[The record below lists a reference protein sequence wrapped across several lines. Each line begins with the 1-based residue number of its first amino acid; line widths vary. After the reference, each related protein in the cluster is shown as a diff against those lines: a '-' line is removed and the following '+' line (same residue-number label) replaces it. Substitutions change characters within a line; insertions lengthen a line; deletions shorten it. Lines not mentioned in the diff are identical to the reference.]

1 MRKSAFSLICALVV
15 TMCACSGNEK
25 TEEAQQY
32 ANTERD
38 DSLRTALAEK
48 DSLLSLFATI
58 SEGIYQ
64 IKEMENLLSVSNLSN
79 ESPSRK
85 QEIINDIKLIKLDIE
100 SRRRSLE
107 NLEARLSK
115 SNNYNEEM
123 KKTIEAL
130 RSQIAM
136 QEETIANLQ
145 AELAAANI
153 KISDLN
159 KDVDSLITRN
169 AETTIE
175 KKAAQEESIRLNNA
189 LNTCYYV
196 IGSKNELKEHK
207 IIESGFLRKTK
218 VMESDYELSYFTR
231 ADKRTLNEIPLHSK
245 KAKVLS
251 KHPAD
256 SYQIVTDGD
265 SKTLVIN
272 NRTKFWEL
280 SNYLIIQ
287 IN

>member
-1 MRKSAFSLICALVV
+1 MRKSALSLICVLVAI
-15 TMCACSGNEK
+15 MCACTGNKATDE
-25 TEEAQQY
+25 QQQTV
-32 ANTERD
+32 NTAHD
-38 DSLRTALAEK
+38 DSLKTALAEK
-48 DSLLSLFATI
+48 DSLLSLFAAI

-64 IKEMENLLSVSNLSN
+64 IKEMENLLSISNLSN

-100 SRRRSLE
+100 SRRRSIE

-153 KISDLN
+153 KIGDLN
-159 KDVDSLITRN
+159 KDVDSLITQN
-169 AETTIE
+169 AQATIE
-175 KKAAQEESIRLNNA
+175 KKAAQEESERLNNA
-189 LNTCYYV
+189 LNLCYYV
-196 IGSKNELKEHK
+196 TGSKSELKKNK

-251 KHPAD
+251 KHPAE
-256 SYQIVTDGD
+256 SYQIVEDGN
-265 SKTLVIN
+265 SKKLVILN
-272 NRTKFWEL
+272 SKKFWEL
-280 SNYLIIQ
+280 SNFLIVQ
-287 IN
+287 ID

>member
-1 MRKSAFSLICALVV
+1 
-15 TMCACSGNEK
+15 MCACSGNEK
-25 TEEAQQY
+25 TDEAQQN

-196 IGSKNELKEHK
+196 IGSKSELKEHK

-245 KAKVLS
+245 KVKVLS

-272 NRTKFWEL
+272 NKTKFWEL

>member
-1 MRKSAFSLICALVV
+1 MRKSALSLICVLVAI
-15 TMCACSGNEK
+15 MCACTGNKATDE
-25 TEEAQQY
+25 QQQTV
-32 ANTERD
+32 NTALD
-38 DSLRTALAEK
+38 DSLRTVLAEK
-48 DSLLSLFATI
+48 DSLISLFATI

-64 IKEMENLLSVSNLSN
+64 IKEMENLLSISNLSN

-100 SRRRSLE
+100 SRRRSIE

-130 RSQIAM
+130 RAQIAM

-153 KISDLN
+153 KIGDLN
-159 KDVDSLITRN
+159 KDVDSLITQN
-169 AETTIE
+169 AQATIE
-175 KKAAQEESIRLNNA
+175 KKAAQEESERLNNA
-189 LNTCYYV
+189 LNLCYYV
-196 IGSKNELKEHK
+196 TGSKSELKKNK

-251 KHPAD
+251 KHPAE
-256 SYQIVTDGD
+256 SYQIVEDGN
-265 SKTLVIN
+265 SKKLVILN
-272 NRTKFWEL
+272 SKKFWEL
-280 SNYLIIQ
+280 SNFLIVQ
-287 IN
+287 ID

>member
-1 MRKSAFSLICALVV
+1 
-15 TMCACSGNEK
+15 
-25 TEEAQQY
+25 
-32 ANTERD
+32 
-38 DSLRTALAEK
+38 
-48 DSLLSLFATI
+48 
-58 SEGIYQ
+58 
-64 IKEMENLLSVSNLSN
+64 
-79 ESPSRK
+79 
-85 QEIINDIKLIKLDIE
+85 
-100 SRRRSLE
+100 
-107 NLEARLSK
+107 
-115 SNNYNEEM
+115 M

-196 IGSKNELKEHK
+196 IGSKSELKEHK

-245 KAKVLS
+245 KVKVLS

-272 NRTKFWEL
+272 NKTKFWEL